1 MKTALNKLTLGA
13 GIVSLGVLGIGAAV
27 FHEDIAVM
35 SGGIMFAVCIAGKV
49 ALTLTE
55 K

>member
-1 MKTALNKLTLGA
+1 MKTTLNKLTLGA
-13 GIVSLGVLGIGAAV
+13 GIASLGILLIGSLV
-27 FHEDIAVM
+27 FHEDIAIM
-35 SGGIMFAVCIAGKV
+35 SGGIIFAVCIAGKV